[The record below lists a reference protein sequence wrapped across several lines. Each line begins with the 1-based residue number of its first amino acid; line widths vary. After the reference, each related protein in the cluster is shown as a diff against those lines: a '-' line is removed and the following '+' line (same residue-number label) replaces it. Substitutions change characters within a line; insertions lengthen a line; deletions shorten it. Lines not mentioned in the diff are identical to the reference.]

1 MALTGGRTDT
11 SYVESSLQGTNR
23 PHDKRS
29 VIEIIEVIGREDTP
43 LLSKIATG
51 QKATQNKHGWMQ
63 RKVAEADRKPFAA
76 VSGFSGGSK
85 PSTQRLDN
93 ATEIFKHDDWIS
105 YSAKDTV
112 TYGESEYSQMHKD
125 LILKHKK
132 SMEHAILG
140 IGRKSITADVN
151 GNYVRTALDIDAT
164 IAAKMSL
171 IAAPIFRTG
180 DGTNPADTSQMA
192 GLFHYIAN
200 TDLSQADIN
209 SGNFRDLTDF
219 TDGWMG
225 NIKAFDSTSN
235 WTGNGTLI
243 DRKHINQ
250 LIRKM
255 TDYGVKPNGGA
266 FDLYCGG
273 DLLESITDM
282 FKDFRRSSTNDK
294 EVGYVVETIITP
306 FGRARVHYHADF
318 NEANG
323 LNDIV
328 LCGNFSYLQK
338 SFLTPTKKETPQT
351 SETAELLRYY
361 SDMTLAVRNA
371 YAFAAG
377 VGLKA

>member
-1 MALTGGRTDT
+1 MLTNGRTDT
-11 SYVESSLQGTNR
+11 SYVESTLQGVNR
-23 PHDKRS
+23 PHDKKS
-29 VIEIIEVIGREDTP
+29 IIEVIEVIGREDTP
-43 LLSKIATG
+43 LLSKVSTG
-51 QKATQNKHGWMQ
+51 QKATQNKHSWLQ
-63 RKVAEADRKPFAA
+63 RKLPDADRKPFAA

-112 TYGESEYSQMHKD
+112 TYGESEQSQMHKD

-132 SMEHAILG
+132 SMEYAILG
-140 IGRKSITADVN
+140 IGRKSISDDGN
-151 GNYVRTALDIDAT
+151 GNYVRTALDADAT
-164 IAAKMSL
+164 LAARMSL
-171 IAAPIFRTG
+171 IASPIFRSG
-180 DGTNPADTSQMA
+180 EGTSPADASQMA
-192 GLFHYIAN
+192 GIFHFLAN
-200 TDLSQADIN
+200 TDLSQANIN
-209 SGNFRDLTDF
+209 GSNFRDLTDF
-219 TDGWMG
+219 SNGWLG
-225 NIKAFDSTSN
+225 NIKAFDTAN
-235 WTGNGTLI
+235 DWTGNRQSI

-255 TDYGVKPNGGA
+255 TDMGVKPSDGA
-266 FDLYCGG
+266 FDLYTGG

-282 FKDFRRSSTNDK
+282 YKDFRRSNATDK

-306 FGRARVHYHADF
+306 FGKARVHYHADF
-318 NEANG
+318 NEVNG
-323 LNDIV
+323 LNDVI

-338 SFLTPTKKETPQT
+338 SYLTETKKETPQT

>member
-1 MALTGGRTDT
+1 MLVNGRTDT
-11 SYVESSLQGTNR
+11 SYVEAGLQGVNR
-23 PHDKRS
+23 PHDKKS
-29 VIEIIEVIGREDTP
+29 IIEVIEVIGREDTP
-43 LLSKIATG
+43 LLSKISTG
-51 QKATQNKHGWMQ
+51 QKATQNKHSWMQ

-140 IGRKSITADVN
+140 IGRKSITSDAN
-151 GNYVRTALDIDAT
+151 GNYVRNALDADAT

-171 IAAPIFRTG
+171 ISAPIFRTG
-180 DGTNPADTSQMA
+180 EGTNPADTSQMA

-200 TDLSQADIN
+200 TDLTQTDIN
-209 SGNFRDLTDF
+209 AGSFRDLTDF

-225 NIKAFDSTSN
+225 NIKAFDTDAD
-235 WTGNGTLI
+235 WTGNSTLI

-255 TDYGVKPNGGA
+255 TDYGVKPSGGA

-318 NEANG
+318 NEVNG
-323 LNDIV
+323 LNDVI

-338 SFLTPTKKETPQT
+338 AFLTETKKETPQT

-361 SDMTLAVRNA
+361 SDLTLAVRNA